1 MYNKGPRFCGGF
13 FFRKR
18 LTARTPL
25 FEKVPVNLPEILN
38 FARIY
43 EYWTTA
49 IFSFCTHWFP
59 GCL

>member
-1 MYNKGPRFCGGF
+1 MEASVFCGGF

-18 LTARTPL
+18 LTARAAL

-43 EYWTTA
+43 EYWITVITR
-49 IFSFCTHWFP
+49 FYTGWFI